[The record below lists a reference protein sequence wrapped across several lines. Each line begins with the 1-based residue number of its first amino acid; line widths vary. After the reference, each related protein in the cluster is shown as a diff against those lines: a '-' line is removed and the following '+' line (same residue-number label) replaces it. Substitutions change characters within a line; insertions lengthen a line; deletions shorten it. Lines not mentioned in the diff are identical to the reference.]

1 MKIMRNLASV
11 VLTAALAAGCYGTT
25 DVSGTVV
32 TPDMDYVGPD
42 VQVVADYDYPVFY
55 SGGAYYRYDN
65 GIWLRSHYHDRGYI
79 RATAVPN
86 AVLTISSPESYR
98 HYHHRGM
105 ANRVHRY

>member
-1 MKIMRNLASV
+1 MKIMRNISSAVLA
-11 VLTAALAAGCYGTT
+11 AALAAGCYGST

-55 SGGAYYRYDN
+55 SGGVYYRYDN
-65 GIWLRSHYHDRGYI
+65 GVWLRSRFHDRAYI
-79 RATAVPN
+79 RATAVPR
-86 AVLTISSPESYR
+86 AVLTIRSPETYR
-98 HYHHRGM
+98 PYHHRGM